1 MTSRIKDR
9 ITEVTAALV
18 ITGVVSFC
26 TGYFGVLRGQAIAET
41 RMVEQDRRISKLEAD
56 YGELSKAFTEGTSRL
71 REEVSALRADTSY
84 IRGKIE
90 GK

>member
-26 TGYFGVLRGQAIAET
+26 TGYFGVLRGQATAEAK
-41 RMVEQDRRISKLEAD
+41 MQEQDRRITKLEAD
-56 YGELSKAFTEGTSRL
+56 YGDLARTLNDGFSRL
-71 REEVSALRADTSY
+71 REEVSANRADTAY
-84 IRGKIE
+84 IRGKLE